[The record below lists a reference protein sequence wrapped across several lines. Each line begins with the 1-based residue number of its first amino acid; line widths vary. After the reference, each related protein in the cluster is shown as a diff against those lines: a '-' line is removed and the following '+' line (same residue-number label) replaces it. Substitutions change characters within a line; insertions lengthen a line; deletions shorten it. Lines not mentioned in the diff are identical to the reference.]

1 VSTTVQERDDHVT
14 GPLVTFDT
22 LLRIRVAYLGVVT
35 LLVLAFRPPI
45 VVHAT
50 LFLVAVTIGV
60 LEILSALRT
69 RV

>member
-1 VSTTVQERDDHVT
+1 VSITVQERDDHVT

-35 LLVLAFRPPI
+35 LLVLAFQPPVI
-45 VVHAT
+45 VVAT
-50 LFLVAVTIGV
+50 LFVVAVAVGA